1 MFMTNTEQLQLNLGL
16 RDPKRDAEKV
26 NRLRFKLGE
35 KAKQEPKFRFYTLYQ
50 HIYRMDVLRM
60 AWEQVKANKGCPG
73 VDEVRIADIDTD
85 EKVETFLTEI
95 QCSLKERTYR
105 PKPVKRV
112 NIPKA
117 NGKLRPLGIPTVRDR
132 VVQQAT
138 KLVLEPIFESDFLE
152 CSHGFRPGKN
162 ADGALQ
168 SIRDGIK
175 SGKRSIYDA
184 DLKGYFDSIPHDK
197 LMKCLE
203 MRIAD
208 RKVLTLIKLWLKCP
222 IIEKDDGKTKK
233 TFPKKGTP
241 QGGVI
246 SPLLANIFLH
256 WFDKVFY
263 ASNGPASWA
272 KAQLVRYADDFVI
285 LARYQSDN
293 LIKWVES
300 KIEDWM
306 GLEIN
311 KEKTTI
317 AELNKGEKLDFLG
330 FSFRYVKDRKGR
342 SHKYLEMAPSKKSVA
357 KEREALR
364 EIIDRKNNWMPV
376 TELINKVNQQVTGW
390 AGYYRKGYYRKAM
403 RDTNFYLRERLS
415 QHLRRRSQ
423 RRYRPPKGV
432 SMYRHLYNLGLKYL

>member
-1 MFMTNTEQLQLNLGL
+1 MSMTITEQLRLRLGL
-16 RDPKRDAEKV
+16 RDPKQETEKV
-26 NRLRFKLGE
+26 NRLRFKLGK
-35 KAKQEPKFRFYTLYQ
+35 KAKQEPNFKFYTLFQ
-50 HIYRMDVLRM
+50 HIYRMDVLNM
-60 AWEQVKANKGCPG
+60 AWEQVRANKGCPG
-73 VDEVRIADIDTD
+73 VDGTRIEDIDTD
-85 EKVETFLTEI
+85 EKVAVFLAEI
-95 QCSLKERTYR
+95 QCSLKEQTYR
-105 PKPVKRV
+105 PKSVKRV
-112 NIPKA
+112 YIPKA
-117 NGKLRPLGIPTVRDR
+117 NGKLRPLGIPTIRDR

-138 KLVLEPIFESDFLE
+138 KLILEPIFESDFLE

-162 ADGALQ
+162 ADGALK
-168 SIRDGIK
+168 SIREGIK
-175 SGKRSIYDA
+175 TGKRSVYDA

-208 RKVLTLIKLWLKCP
+208 RKVLMLIKLWLKCP
-222 IIEKDDGKTKK
+222 IVEENDGKTKK

-246 SPLLANIFLH
+246 SPLLANVFLH

-263 ASNGPASWA
+263 ASDGPANWA
-272 KAQLVRYADDFVI
+272 KAQMVRYADDFVI
-285 LARYQSDN
+285 LARYQSDK

-317 AELNKGEKLDFLG
+317 VDLNKDGRLDFLG
-330 FSFRYVKDRKGR
+330 FSFRYVKSRNGR
-342 SHKYLEMAPSKKSVA
+342 RHKYLEMAPSKESVA

-364 EIIDRKNNWMPV
+364 EIINRKNNWMPV
-376 TELINKVNQQVTGW
+376 TELIDKVNRQITGW
-390 AGYYRKGYYRKAM
+390 AGYFKKGYYRKAM
-403 RDTNFYLRERLS
+403 RDTNFYLRESLS
-415 QHLRRRSQ
+415 QHLTRRSQ
-423 RRYRPPKGV
+423 RRYRPPTGV